1 MLGSYTRVFTV
12 SHTFNC
18 PRDNEVPA
26 GENYSGAMW
35 TDVPLS
41 MFVVCAEL
49 TVAVWM
55 ISIVLLPKS
64 TSLQIIG
71 SFSHAFLVTSLSVNL
86 SQYIWLEM
94 RMFRGFKSRWTML
107 LSRRYLRPRA
117 VSSPIFMNKDEK
129 DSIARSFDER
139 NMTNS
144 LREYTRLS
152 SPNGQKSK

>member
-49 TVAVWM
+49 TV
-55 ISIVLLPKS
+55 LLPKS

-71 SFSHAFLVTSLSVNL
+71 SFSHAFLVASLSVNL

-107 LSRRYLRPRA
+107 LSRRYLRSPA

>member
-49 TVAVWM
+49 TV
-55 ISIVLLPKS
+55 LLPKS

-71 SFSHAFLVTSLSVNL
+71 SFSHAFLVASLSVNL

-107 LSRRYLRPRA
+107 LSRRY
-117 VSSPIFMNKDEK
+117 
-129 DSIARSFDER
+129 
-139 NMTNS
+139 
-144 LREYTRLS
+144 
-152 SPNGQKSK
+152 